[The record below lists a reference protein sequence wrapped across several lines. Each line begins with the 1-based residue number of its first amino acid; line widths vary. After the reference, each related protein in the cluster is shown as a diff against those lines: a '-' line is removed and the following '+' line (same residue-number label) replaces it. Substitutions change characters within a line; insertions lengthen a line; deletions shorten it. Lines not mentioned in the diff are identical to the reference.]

1 MAITIENVDTKGKH
15 AQFASGSTKVDRII
29 CDIPSFANRFPSA
42 GGQGGILDCVNSVI
56 HLIKNSLSEDGTAT
70 ISVTGDALTRF
81 NAWLDNQS
89 DFEVVPG
96 SEFTTYSPL
105 YKNNITNKQFWTRTA
120 NWAYVRTI
128 RKVGSSF
135 TVNWSAWDG
144 IEKVSNGGNKFPMPA
159 SRDDITTSAFRL
171 GVHQGILESREYQNW
186 LSENDILFR
195 ERSVGDN
202 MEVSGV
208 VEPGHIFAGG
218 TVIAPSDFAQFI
230 HVPKR
235 LYPSSQ
241 LSDVGVSIVQN
252 TNVTIDVINERFETN
267 DITLLQYIYTT
278 HSNKGDL
285 ILDPFVGAGSAA
297 IAASI
302 TQRSLL
308 GWEDNY
314 DRARTSQLVGAYLT
328 DTMS

>member
-1 MAITIENVDTKGKH
+1 MAITIENIDTKGKH
-15 AQFASGSTKVDRII
+15 AQFASGSIKVDRII
-29 CDIPSFANRFPSA
+29 CDIPSFANRYPSA
-42 GGQGGILDCVNSVI
+42 GGQGGVLDCVNSVI

-70 ISVTGDALTRF
+70 ISVTGDALDRF

-89 DFEVVPG
+89 DFEAVPG
-96 SEFTTYSPL
+96 SEFTTYTPL
-105 YKNNITNKQFWTRTA
+105 YRNGRTNKHFWTRTD
-120 NWAYVRTI
+120 NWAYARTI

-144 IEKVSNGGNKFPMPA
+144 IEKVANGGVRFPMPA
-159 SRDDITTSAFRL
+159 SRDDYTTSSFRL

-186 LSENDILFR
+186 LSENDIIFR
-195 ERSVGDN
+195 ERTLGN
-202 MEVSGV
+202 NLEVAGL
-208 VEPGHIFAGG
+208 VEPGDVFQPG
-218 TVIAPSDFAQFI
+218 TVIAPSDFAQFV

-241 LSDVGVSIVQN
+241 LNDVGVKTVQN
-252 TNVTIDVINERFETN
+252 TNVTMDVVNERFEKN

-278 HSNKGDL
+278 HSNKGDT

-302 TQRSLL
+302 TQRNLI
-308 GWEDNY
+308 GWEDNF
-314 DRARTSQLVGAYLT
+314 DRARSSQMVASYLT
-328 DTMS
+328 DVMS